1 MWKCHHLNLENL
13 SVLWWKMSTVFM
25 QNARIEYNQLNS
37 IQSSVLRKPV
47 HFS

>member
-1 MWKCHHLNLENL
+1 MGTCHHLNLENL
-13 SVLWWKMSTVFM
+13 SVLWWKMSAVFM
-25 QNARIEYNQLNS
+25 QNDRIEYNQLNS